1 MDYTTQLLGNG
12 LRTVYKSAEKSNTI
26 SHFCLLINSG
36 ARDERGWE
44 IGMAHFTEHM
54 LFKGTDKRNTIQILK
69 RLEVAGGELNAFT
82 TKEYTCIYASFLNEH
97 LQRAIELIADMVL
110 NSTFPEAEIERE
122 KSVIAD
128 EIESYQD
135 IPEELIQDEFDELL
149 FPSDSLGNSILGT
162 KDGISLF
169 TRSQFL
175 DYMARHYIPSNMTIG
190 LSSALAEKTF
200 VNYITRYFGES
211 TGSSVPERTILTGN
225 PPILER
231 RIGKPISQV
240 HGMIGRKALSLHDD
254 NRTTMLLINNLLGGP
269 GMSSKLNLEIRE
281 KKGICYTIESNYS
294 AYRDTGIFS
303 VYFGTEAI
311 KAEKCIS
318 LINKELKLLQHSTLS
333 STHLHQAKQRFKGQI
348 ALAEESR
355 SSVLISICKSIID
368 YGQADTIPELFK
380 KVDAISATD
389 ILNLS
394 SDFFESGLL
403 SILIF
408 EPQDKA

>member
-12 LRTVYKSAEKSNTI
+12 LRTVYKSAEKSSTI

-36 ARDERGWE
+36 SRDERGWE

-54 LFKGTDKRNTIQILK
+54 LFKGTEKRNTVQILK
-69 RLEVAGGELNAFT
+69 RLEIAGGELNAYT

-97 LQRAIELIADMVL
+97 LQRATELIADMVL
-110 NSTFPEAEIERE
+110 NSSFPEAEIERE

-149 FPSDSLGNSILGT
+149 YPADSLGNCILGT
-162 KDGISLF
+162 KEGINAF
-169 TRSQFL
+169 TREQFL
-175 DYMARHYIPSNMTIG
+175 DYMARHYIPENMTVG
-190 LSSALAEKTF
+190 LSTSLSEKTF
-200 VNYITRYFGES
+200 MNYITRYFGEA
-211 TGSSVPERTILTGN
+211 TGAPVAERTLLSATASILN
-225 PPILER
+225 R
-231 RIGKPISQV
+231 RVEKPISQV

-254 NRTTMLLINNLLGGP
+254 NRTTLLLINNLLGGP

-294 AYRDTGIFS
+294 GYRDTGIFS
-303 VYFGTEAI
+303 IYFGTEAT
-311 KAEKCIS
+311 KAEKCIA
-318 LINKELKLLQHSTLS
+318 LIHKELKLLQSTTIS

-380 KVDAISATD
+380 KVDAITASD
-389 ILNLS
+389 ILALS
-394 SDFFESGLL
+394 TGFFEQSLL
-403 SILIF
+403 STLIF
-408 EPQDKA
+408 EPQD

>member
-36 ARDERGWE
+36 SRDERDWE

-54 LFKGTDKRNTIQILK
+54 LFKGTEKRNTVQILK

-110 NSTFPEAEIERE
+110 NSSFPEAEIERE

-149 FPSDSLGNSILGT
+149 FPSDSLGNCILGT
-162 KDGISLF
+162 KEGISQF
-169 TRSQFL
+169 TRAQFL
-175 DYMARHYIPSNMTIG
+175 DYMSRHYIPANMTIG
-190 LSSALAEKTF
+190 LSSALPEKTYLS
-200 VNYITRYFGES
+200 YITRYFGES
-211 TGSSVPERTILTGN
+211 TGKGVPERNLLAGN
-225 PPILER
+225 SSILEQ
-231 RIGKPISQV
+231 RIGKPITQV

-254 NRTTMLLINNLLGGP
+254 NRTTLLLINNLLGGP

-303 VYFGTEAI
+303 IYFGTDAN
-311 KAEKCIS
+311 KFEKCIS

-333 STHLHQAKQRFKGQI
+333 SIHLHQAKQRFKGQI

-380 KVDAISATD
+380 KVDAITAAD
-389 ILNLS
+389 ILDLS
-394 SDFFESGLL
+394 GDFFESAEL
-403 SILIF
+403 STLIF
-408 EPQDKA
+408 EPQDQA